1 MKIIGTSGLAWPGRP
16 CIALLGTEGGLGL
29 RRLWGVPD
37 TVCLSRVFRT
47 VPDTSPSASFQG
59 REGVQGVML
68 ATLVASSGL
77 VAHHTH
83 HIKPT
88 TVRSRAL
95 PFMSVEVKTIEPG
108 DGKTFPLPGQRVSA
122 HYTGRLVDGT
132 VFDTS
137 RKDFNRPFSFQ
148 IGVGSVIKGWD
159 VGIAKMSTGEKA
171 ELTIEPSHG
180 YGKKGAP
187 PTIPGDATLIFE
199 VELISVSGTPRE
211 EW

>member
-1 MKIIGTSGLAWPGRP
+1 M
-16 CIALLGTEGGLGL
+16 
-29 RRLWGVPD
+29 
-37 TVCLSRVFRT
+37 
-47 VPDTSPSASFQG
+47 
-59 REGVQGVML
+59 
-68 ATLVASSGL
+68 
-77 VAHHTH
+77 
-83 HIKPT
+83 
-88 TVRSRAL
+88 
-95 PFMSVEVKTIEPG
+95 
-108 DGKTFPLPGQRVSA
+108 
-122 HYTGRLVDGT
+122 DGT

-180 YGKKGAP
+180 YGKRGAP

>member
-1 MKIIGTSGLAWPGRP
+1 MFEHCPGYFSH
-16 CIALLGTEGGLGL
+16 GK
-29 RRLWGVPD
+29 
-37 TVCLSRVFRT
+37 
-47 VPDTSPSASFQG
+47 FQG
-59 REGVQGVML
+59 REAPCASAML
-68 ATLVASSGL
+68 ATLIASSGL

-83 HIKPT
+83 RIKPT
-88 TVRSRAL
+88 TVQSRAL